1 MQFQLI
7 AAKPPSMPL
16 LNRILPHVNWA
27 GLWTLY
33 KKEIGRFLKVYNQ
46 TLIAP
51 MVNAMLFLAIFMLAF
66 GRNVVEIQ
74 GIPFGQFMGAGLIM
88 MTMIQQAFANTS
100 SSLIMGKV
108 LGTVIDYLM
117 PPISPGE
124 MLFAMVMAGI
134 TRGLA
139 VGLMVWIAVWAFTP
153 LYVEHVWIILF
164 YSISACLL
172 LSLLGMIGGII
183 ADSFDQMAAITS
195 YLITPLAFLSGTFYS
210 VNDLPKIWYVITHM
224 NPFFYMIDGFRYGM
238 TGYTDGSMLFGAAFI
253 TAGNLLLWIIAYT
266 MLRKGYKIKT

>member
-1 MQFQLI
+1 MSI
-7 AAKPPSMPL
+7 ALAMLK
-16 LNRILPHVNWA
+16 NTNWP

-33 KKEIGRFLKVYNQ
+33 KKEVGRFLKVYNQ

-66 GRNVVEIQ
+66 GRSVTEVQ
-74 GIPFGQFMGAGLIM
+74 GVPFGQFMGAGLIM

-139 VGLMVWIAVWAFTP
+139 VGVMVWVSVWVFSP
-153 LYVEHVWIILF
+153 IYILHFGVVLF
-164 YSISACLL
+164 YAISASLM
-172 LSLLGMIGGII
+172 LSLLGLISGII

-195 YLITPLAFLSGTFYS
+195 YIITPLAFLSGTFYS
-210 VNDLPKIWYVITHM
+210 VNHLPKIWYYITHA

-238 TGYTDGSMLFGAAFI
+238 TGYTDGSMAFGAVFI
-253 TAGNLLLWIIAYT
+253 TISNIALWFVCYHL
-266 MLRKGYKIKT
+266 LRKGYKIKT